1 MFEPLLGQLLPR
13 GAAAVAGG
21 TAWWAATLLLP
32 SLALTLALVVDD
44 LGLAVGLLGSLL
56 GGAIMYVVP
65 PAIHA
70 TQILGAAAAAG
81 ASEGGA
87 RSGLG
92 LGSKLALGVD
102 ALLVLYGVGGQMVVG
117 TLITYRHALRGS
129 DRVRL

>member
-1 MFEPLLGQLLPR
+1 
-13 GAAAVAGG
+13 
-21 TAWWAATLLLP
+21 
-32 SLALTLALVVDD
+32 
-44 LGLAVGLLGSLL
+44 
-56 GGAIMYVVP
+56 MYVVP

-102 ALLVLYGVGGQMVVG
+102 ALFVLYGVGGQMVVG

-129 DRVRL
+129 DTSTVRL